1 MMTLSWRFAF
11 ASVIGTS
18 HTKSGLPC
26 QDASICRT
34 LTASS
39 GEPVLVAVV
48 SDGAGS
54 ADRSQIGS
62 QLACALFMDEM
73 VTLFGTGGV
82 VEDVTEVFCKQ
93 WLISFQHEVGSR
105 AEAEGVMPRAF
116 ACTILAAVIGATSS
130 AFCQIGDGA
139 IVTQPQDSPGEYC
152 YIFWPE
158 KGEYANQT
166 FFATDTGAGLHLQ
179 HETVPYQIHE
189 IALFSDGLE
198 RLALHMETQTAH
210 TPFFKPMFVPLHKA
224 SDGYAET
231 LSSSLDQFLS
241 SKRVQDQTDDDTTL
255 VLATRFLGPSSVLL

>member
-1 MMTLSWRFAF
+1 MTTLPWRYAF

-26 QDASICRT
+26 QDACDCRS
-34 LTASS
+34 LTTSS
-39 GEPVLVAVV
+39 GEEVLVAVV

-62 QLACALFMDEM
+62 QLACELFVHEV
-73 VTLFGTGGV
+73 VTLLESKGSVKDITA
-82 VEDVTEVFCKQ
+82 EFCRQ
-93 WLISFQHEVGSR
+93 WLTRFQNEIENR
-105 AEAEGVMPRAF
+105 AEAEETSSRAF
-116 ACTILAAVIGATSS
+116 ACTFLAAVVGVSS
-130 AFCQIGDGA
+130 AAFCQIGDGA
-139 IVTQPQDSPGEYC
+139 IVIQPQDSEGDYC
-152 YIFWPE
+152 WIFWPE

>member
-158 KGEYANQT
+158 KGEYENQT
-166 FFATDTGAGLHLQ
+166 YFATDPLAADHLQ
-179 HETVPYQIHE
+179 YDFSPHQINE
-189 IALFSDGLE
+189 VALFSDGLE
-198 RLALHMETQTAH
+198 RLALHIESQTAYA
-210 TPFFKPMFVPLHKA
+210 PFFRPMFMPLYKVPEGQ
-224 SDGYAET
+224 SQE
-231 LSSSLDQFLS
+231 LSSALGQFLS
-241 SKRVQDQTDDDTTL
+241 SKRVQDQTDDDASL
-255 VLATRFLGPSSVLL
+255 VLATRLPLPVSATG